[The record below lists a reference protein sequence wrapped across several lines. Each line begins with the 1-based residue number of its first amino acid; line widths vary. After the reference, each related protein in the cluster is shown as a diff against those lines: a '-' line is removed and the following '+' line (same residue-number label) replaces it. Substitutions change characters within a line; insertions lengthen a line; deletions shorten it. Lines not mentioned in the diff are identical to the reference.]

1 MSTAKY
7 TAAQLKEMQSETD
20 WKRVDAISD
29 ETITEAVESDPD
41 ARLLDANDF
50 KKMRRRGPQKAPR
63 KDRVTIRL
71 TPDVVAFFKNQGKG
85 WQTRI
90 NEVLQHY
97 VESHSAPVQQ
107 NRRKHAD
114 T

>member
-7 TAAQLKEMQSETD
+7 TAAQLKEMKSETD
-20 WKRVDAISD
+20 WQRVDAMSD
-29 ETITEAVESDPD
+29 ESIAQAVETNPD
-41 ARLLDANDF
+41 ARLLDAEDF

-71 TPDVVAFFKNQGKG
+71 TPEVLAFFKTQGKG

-97 VESHSAPVQQ
+97 VESHSTPLQ
-107 NRRKHAD
+107 KK
-114 T
+114 

>member
-7 TAAQLKEMQSETD
+7 TTAQLKKMQSETD

-29 ETITEAVESDPD
+29 EAITEAVETDPD

-63 KDRVTIRL
+63 KDRVTIRI
-71 TPDVVAFFKNQGKG
+71 TPEVVAFFKDQGKG

-97 VESHSAPVQQ
+97 VESHSAPVPQ